1 MTSVTVTALKAHLS
15 RYLRMVRRGSEI
27 QVTDRGV
34 PVARLIGVGGGARTP
49 KDDGRV
55 ERLAESGVLRR
66 GSGDLSWLLDQPAL
80 GDSVDLGGALA
91 EDREDR
97 L

>member
-1 MTSVTVTALKAHLS
+1 
-15 RYLRMVRRGSEI
+15 MVRRGSEI

-34 PVARLIGVGGGARTP
+34 PVARLVRLEAGARRPT
-49 KDDGRV
+49 DDGRV

-66 GSGDLSWLLDQPAL
+66 GSGDLSWLLDQPPL
-80 GDSVDLGGALA
+80 GESVDLGDALA

-97 L
+97 V